1 MSSVCLRM
9 NIGMTRLVAA
19 DPTRA
24 TVRHAEVSQ
33 PREDLKRA
41 TDQARQEAAAA
52 IAAEREK
59 FARLWQTLETRL
71 EGFMRDAEDQIR
83 EQLIGM
89 SLRIAEIILK
99 RELPDSQMIRDLI
112 LETLEPVTDLQGAKI
127 RLHPADA
134 DVLLKTREARDGTER
149 LPDRL
154 EIVADKD
161 LRPGDALIES
171 RNGYFD
177 ARLGER
183 LALLKER
190 LFERQ
195 RNPDVR
201 RIAKANSQVK
211 ERLAN
216 GAAVSGEQ

>member
-9 NIGMTRLVAA
+9 NVGMTRLVAT
-19 DPTRA
+19 DPTRV
-24 TVRHAEVSQ
+24 TVRHAEAAP
-33 PREDLKRA
+33 PREDLRQA
-41 TDQARQEAAAA
+41 VEQARQEAAAA
-52 IAAEREK
+52 VATEREK
-59 FARLWQTLETRL
+59 CHRLRQTLETRL

-99 RELPDSQMIRDLI
+99 RELPDRQMIRSLI
-112 LETLEPVTDLQGAKI
+112 RETLEPVSDMQGAKI

-134 DVLLKTREARDGTER
+134 EMLLKTGTAQDGSEG

-161 LRPGDALIES
+161 LQPGDALIES

-177 ARLGER
+177 ARLAER
-183 LALLKER
+183 LSLLKER
-190 LFERQ
+190 LCERQ

-201 RIAKANSQVK
+201 RLAKADRQLR
-211 ERLAN
+211 ERIYA
-216 GAAVSGEQ
+216 